1 VQGQVRKLP
10 KDFHKI
16 KPRLCGDDF
25 QISPRPSCELA
36 AQGLEWFAVR
46 TRMHLRLSDQEL
58 ATLVEMV
65 SLAANVASWNQ
76 KETAN
81 DQVSAFETL
90 ESKILEKAGHS
101 GLGDW
106 IEFDEESQRFRVKAE
121 REENLFYHECYEEFR
136 NESFW
141 DELAVRLADRDLAR
155 AIGFQEWEKLSEE
168 DRRARTS
175 AWEKRYWEEFSKRGV
190 EHVVL
195 VTPPNEG

>member
-1 VQGQVRKLP
+1 MAGRETDQRISEDQAPSVASLRQVLGGGL
-10 KDFHKI
+10 F
-16 KPRLCGDDF
+16 
-25 QISPRPSCELA
+25 A
-36 AQGLEWFAVR
+36 A
-46 TRMHLRLSDQEL
+46 RMHLRLSDHEL

-81 DQVSAFETL
+81 DQVTAFENL

-106 IEFDEESQRFRVKAE
+106 IEFDEETQRFRVKME
-121 REENLFYHECYEEFR
+121 KEENLFYHECYEEFR

-141 DELAVRLADRDLAR
+141 DELAVRLSDRDLAR
-155 AIGFQEWEKLSEE
+155 AIGFTEWEKLSEE
-168 DRRARTS
+168 DRRSRTV

-190 EHVVL
+190 ERLVVI
-195 VTPPNEG
+195 TPPGEG

>member
-1 VQGQVRKLP
+1 
-10 KDFHKI
+10 
-16 KPRLCGDDF
+16 
-25 QISPRPSCELA
+25 
-36 AQGLEWFAVR
+36 
-46 TRMHLRLSDQEL
+46 M
-58 ATLVEMV
+58 
-65 SLAANVASWNQ
+65 
-76 KETAN
+76 
-81 DQVSAFETL
+81 SAFEFL

-155 AIGFQEWEKLSEE
+155 AIGFKEWEKLSEE
-168 DRRARTS
+168 DRRSRTV

-190 EHVVL
+190 ECVAV
-195 VTPPNEG
+195 VTPPGEG